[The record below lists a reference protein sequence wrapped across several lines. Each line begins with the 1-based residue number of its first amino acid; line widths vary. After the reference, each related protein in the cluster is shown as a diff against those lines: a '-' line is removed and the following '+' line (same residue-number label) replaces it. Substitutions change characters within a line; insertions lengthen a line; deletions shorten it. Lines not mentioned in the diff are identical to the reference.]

1 MKIETLDA
9 LIEFVK
15 ECKSAAA
22 IEKVIKAT
30 LNVNYIMWSNTPID
44 EVKDVTIKFIEDFR
58 NEKEMPLFIITN
70 LNSHWKFLSN

>member
-15 ECKSAAA
+15 ECKSVDA

-30 LNVNYIMWSNTPID
+30 LKVNYVMWSGTPIE
-44 EVKDVTIKFIEDFR
+44 EVKDATISFIEDFR
-58 NEKEMPLFIITN
+58 GKKELPLFIITN
-70 LNSHWKFLSN
+70 LNKHWKFIPN